1 MSRVDDGPR
10 PDATLPEVLA
20 QQSADH
26 LRSLLNLL
34 PRERPR
40 PTRKAELAAAIARR
54 LAGDLPNDLWGR
66 LTRIQRHAV
75 SEVLY
80 STDGAFHPQRFQA
93 KYGALPGGVATEP
106 GREPAASLL
115 SLLLY
120 AGSSY
125 SGGTAIIPADLKER
139 LRAFVPRPPPLTMA
153 AQDELPET
161 IAQPRRGYYG
171 KQARPVDQV
180 PLTRRDM
187 ERAAQ
192 QDLLA
197 VLRLVDRGSVAVSAK
212 TRQATAAAMRR
223 IAAVLY
229 AGDFFDPAPRK
240 QHSGEQTVGPIKA
253 FAWPM
258 LLQTARLAEPH
269 GSKLALTRA
278 GRAALGTPPA
288 ETLRLLWGHWLGST
302 SFDEFRRIEA
312 IKGQRGR
319 GARALTAARHRRDSI
334 VEALEECPADR
345 WVSCDELARFMQ
357 AADLEFS
364 ITRNPWSLY
373 IGESRYGSLGYGGYH
388 DWGILQGRYLLGFL
402 FEYAATL
409 GVVDVA
415 YTDPLGARL
424 DFTQLG
430 NADELDFLSRY
441 DGLRYFRLTALGTW
455 CLGRAESYQ
464 PRPPAAR
471 ASITVFPDLRLQV
484 QGTALTKDEALLL
497 ETYARQ
503 EAEDVWR
510 LDRDKTLAALEN
522 GSRVDELRE
531 YLTTRDEQPL
541 PETVEGFLD
550 TTARRSQALVAQG
563 TALLIECADAALADQ
578 FATHEPTARLCRRA
592 GARGL
597 VVRTEA
603 EGKFRKAIREL
614 GYGMPRR

>member
-1 MSRVDDGPR
+1 MSRMYDGPS
-10 PDATLPEVLA
+10 PDTTLPEVLA
-20 QQSADH
+20 LQTADH
-26 LRSLLNLL
+26 LRRLLDLL

-40 PTRKAELAAAIARR
+40 PTRKAELAAAVERR
-54 LAGDLPNDLWGR
+54 LAGDRLNELWSR
-66 LTRIQRHAV
+66 LTPIQRLAV
-75 SEVLY
+75 SEVLH
-80 STDGAFHPQRFQA
+80 SSDGAFHPTRFRA
-93 KYGALPGGVATEP
+93 KYGDLPGGVATEP
-106 GREPAASLL
+106 GRETGASLL
-115 SLLLY
+115 SLFLY
-120 AGSSY
+120 AGSSFG
-125 SGGTAIIPADLKER
+125 GGTAIIPADLKER
-139 LRAFVPRPPPLTMA
+139 LYAFVPRSPPLTMA
-153 AQDELPET
+153 AQDELPEA

-171 KQARPVDQV
+171 KQAPPVDQV

-187 ERAAQ
+187 EHAAQ

-212 TRQATAAAMRR
+212 TRQATAAAVRR

-229 AGDFFDPAPRK
+229 GGDFFDPAPQK
-240 QHSGEQTVGPIKA
+240 QHSWEQTVGPIRA
-253 FAWPM
+253 FAWSL
-258 LLQTARLAEPH
+258 LLQAARLAELH
-269 GSKLALTRA
+269 GSKLALTKA
-278 GRAALGTPPA
+278 GRTALGKPPA
-288 ETLRLLWGHWLGST
+288 ETLELLWDRWLGST

-334 VEALEECPADR
+334 VEALEECPVDR

-364 ITRNPWSLY
+364 ITRNPWTLY
-373 IGESRYGSLGYGGYH
+373 VGEARYGSLGYAGYH
-388 DWGILQGRYLLGFL
+388 DWSILQGRYLLCFL

-415 YTDPLGARL
+415 YTDPRNARL
-424 DFTQLG
+424 DFTRLD
-430 NADELDFLSRY
+430 ATDELDFLSRY
-441 DGLRYFRLTALGTW
+441 DGLRYFRLTALGAW
-455 CLGRAESYQ
+455 CLGRTESYQ

-484 QGTALTKDEALLL
+484 QGADLTQDEALLL

-510 LDRDKTLAALEN
+510 LDRDKTLTVLES
-522 GSRVDELRE
+522 GGRVDELRE
-531 YLTTRDEQPL
+531 FLTTRDEQPL

-563 TALLIECADAALADQ
+563 AALLIECADAALAEQ
-578 FATHEPTARLCRRA
+578 LATHERTAKLCRRT
-592 GARGL
+592 GERGL

-603 EGKFRKAIREL
+603 EGRFRKAIREL